1 MEGSKAGAAHRSGF
15 CALVGR
21 PNVGKSTLVNSLIG
35 QKIAITSPRPQT
47 TRNKISCILNTEGA
61 QIVFLDTPGIHKPQ
75 HRLGQYMVQAAQ
87 GALREVDVILFIVD
101 VSQKKGPGEEYILQL
116 LRQVATPVILV
127 ANKIDKLEDKR
138 ALLALLQAYSRCLDF
153 AALVPL
159 SALRDQDFS
168 PLVGEILRHLP
179 EGPAYFPEDLV
190 TDQPERVIAAE
201 LVREQVLLRTRD
213 EVPHAVAVEIEE
225 FKERERGVYI
235 RATILVER
243 DSQKGIIIGAKG
255 ARLKAIGQE
264 ARLGLEGLLACPV
277 YLDLWVKVKADWRN
291 QEGMLRQLG
300 YSDK

>member
-21 PNVGKSTLVNSLIG
+21 PNVGKSTLVNGLIG

-75 HRLGQYMVQAAQ
+75 HRLGQYMVQTAQ
-87 GALREVDVILFIVD
+87 GALREVDVILFIID

-138 ALLALLQAYSRCLDF
+138 ALLALLQAYSHCLDF